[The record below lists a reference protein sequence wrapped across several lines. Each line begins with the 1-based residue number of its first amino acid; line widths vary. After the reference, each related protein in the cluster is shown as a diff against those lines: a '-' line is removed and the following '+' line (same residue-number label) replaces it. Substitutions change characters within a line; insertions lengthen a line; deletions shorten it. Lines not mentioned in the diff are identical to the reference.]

1 MKNTLALIAA
11 VTALTIPVTAQAHR
25 GWLAPTST
33 VLSGSD
39 AWVGFDAG
47 MSNRV
52 FIADHNAMR
61 LTGLTITAPD
71 GSAVAPENLMQGR
84 HRSTF
89 DAHLTQQGTYRIANV
104 SSSIM
109 ATWKVDGVEGRWR
122 GSAAD
127 FTSAVPAG
135 AADVVATRASSR
147 TETFVTLGAPTETV
161 FTATAAG
168 IELGPVTHPNALV
181 VGEAATF
188 RLMLD
193 GVPAADIEV
202 TVARGGSRY
211 RNAPEEMTVR
221 TGPDGAFSVSWP
233 QPGLY
238 WMNASVR
245 RPAAGA
251 DVALN
256 AQYSGVVEVL
266 P

>member
-1 MKNTLALIAA
+1 MKKTLALLAA
-11 VTALTIPVTAQAHR
+11 VAALAIPAAAQAHR

-33 VLSGSD
+33 VLSGTD

-47 MSNRV
+47 MSNGV
-52 FIADHNAMR
+52 FIPDHNAMR

-71 GSAVAPENLMQGR
+71 GSAVAPENMMQGKY
-84 HRSTF
+84 RSTF
-89 DAHLTQQGTYRIANV
+89 DAHLTRQGTYRIANV
-104 SSSIM
+104 SNGLM

-135 AADVVATRASSR
+135 ATDVVATRTSSR
-147 TETFVTLGAPTETV
+147 TETYVTLGAPTDTV
-161 FTATAAG
+161 FTATATG
-168 IELGPVTHPNALV
+168 IEMVPVTHPNDLV
-181 VGEAATF
+181 VGEPATF

-193 GVPAADIEV
+193 GVPAADLEV

-221 TGPDGAFSVSWP
+221 TGSDGAFSVTWP

-256 AQYSGVVEVL
+256 AQYNGVVEVL